1 MEKLVTRIQLRV
13 LPHSTVLVVEP
24 VFGLVMEERLRVLVQ
39 TQSLEM
45 VVALTELLAQ
55 VPRKTLVQAVVVVA
69 QVVQWEVV
77 DLQELLSFA
86 TLLMIHRLPH
96 SLQVIQRL

>member
-1 MEKLVTRIQLRV
+1 
-13 LPHSTVLVVEP
+13 
-24 VFGLVMEERLRVLVQ
+24 MEERLRVLAQ

-69 QVVQWEVV
+69 QLVQWEVV
-77 DLQELLSFA
+77 DLQELLFFA
-86 TLLMIHRLPH
+86 ILLMIHR
-96 SLQVIQRL
+96 